1 MKRHINPLGQSEKEV
16 IPELIKGYTEVGKG
30 KLGGWGWGGG
40 EDIKAT
46 RIADSKT

>member
-16 IPELIKGYTEVGKG
+16 IPELIKRYTEVGKG
-30 KLGGWGWGGG
+30 KLGGWGG